1 MGLEKKGEK
10 NGRKFRT
17 TRWIAVM
24 ASKDRSFNQYAQISG
39 MRRRVDICFIISND
53 KDYMMR
59 NKLMKENNAVILNLS
74 DIYLYLYS
82 YIYPFVYLFAYL

>member
-1 MGLEKKGEK
+1 
-10 NGRKFRT
+10 
-17 TRWIAVM
+17 M